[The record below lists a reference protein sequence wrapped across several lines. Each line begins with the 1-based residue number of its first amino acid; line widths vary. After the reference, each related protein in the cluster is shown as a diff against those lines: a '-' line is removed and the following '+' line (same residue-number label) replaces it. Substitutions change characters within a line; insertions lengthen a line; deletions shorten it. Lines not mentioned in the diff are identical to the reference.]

1 MDLAINNFKYTEELF
16 HQGLSVSQIEQEL
29 TQLGMSAEELEAH
42 LKHVKNLR
50 YAKHRNLGFTLLAV
64 GAILCL
70 SGCVLTFLHDYSSMY
85 AAFTLYGLTIVGT
98 CSVLGGLALILGI

>member
-1 MDLAINNFKYTEELF
+1 MDLVINNFKYTEELF

-50 YAKHRNLGFTLLAV
+50 YTKHRNLGFTLLTV

-85 AAFTLYGLTIVGT
+85 AAFTLYGLTILGT
-98 CSVLGGLALILGI
+98 CNVLGGLFLIFGG